1 MADGDKEKA
10 EGNAKGS
17 GGMIIGLVLASV
29 IAAGGGVFLGYSQ
42 FGKAPQEKSVK
53 KSADDPH
60 AAKAENG
67 NGAVKKEDAKFV
79 EGSRIRDLA
88 PITTNLAGTPAAW
101 IRLEASVLLSPEA
114 AEDPQPAEE
123 EVLLRAINE
132 DVVAYLRTIQLT
144 ALQGP
149 GGFQSLRE
157 DLDERVR
164 LRSEGKAQ
172 ELMIQAM
179 ILE

>member
-1 MADGDKEKA
+1 MADGKSEESGSKSS
-10 EGNAKGS
+10 S
-17 GGMIIGLVLASV
+17 GGMIVGVLLASI

-42 FGKAPQEKSVK
+42 FGKSAQEKTVK
-53 KSADDPH
+53 KQDHGAP
-60 AAKAENG
+60 AAAHGEDGKG
-67 NGAVKKEDAKFV
+67 KPDVKYV

-88 PITTNLAGTPAAW
+88 PITTNLAGQPPAW

-114 AEDPQPAEE
+114 AENPEPAEE

-132 DVVAYLRTIQLT
+132 DVVAYLRTVQLVS
-144 ALQGP
+144 LQGP
-149 GGFQSLRE
+149 SGFQSLRE

>member
-1 MADGDKEKA
+1 MAEGDKD
-10 EGNAKGS
+10 EGGGNKGS
-17 GGMIIGLVLASV
+17 GGMIIGLLLATV
-29 IAAGGGVFLGYSQ
+29 VAAGGGVFLGYSQ
-42 FGKAPQEKSVK
+42 FGKSHDSKAIK

-60 AAKAENG
+60 AKKAENG
-67 NGAVKKEDAKFV
+67 NGEVKKEDVKFV
-79 EGSRIRDLA
+79 EGSRIRELA
-88 PITTNLAGTPAAW
+88 PITTNLAGTPPAW
-101 IRLEASVLLSPEA
+101 IRIEASVLLSPEA

-123 EVLLRAINE
+123 EMLLRAIGE
-132 DVVAYLRTIQLT
+132 DVVAYLRTVQLVS
-144 ALQGP
+144 LQGP